1 MRGRVWAWAR
11 GVCALAGLVLILVTA
26 TPVVV
31 WMGGMLAGPWDD
43 ARGETLIV
51 LTGSG
56 LDSEVIGDSSYWRS
70 VYAVLFWREAKYK
83 SIWITGYGQGTAGTP
98 GLMRQFLIG
107 QGVPEEIIHLDTGSV
122 NTQASARAMA
132 KLLAGDGGR
141 KVLLTSDYH
150 MFRSRRLFA
159 REGVRVGTIPIPDAQ
174 KRGGRMWTRW
184 QAFLDVG
191 EELVKIVWYGVRGG
205 L

>member
-1 MRGRVWAWAR
+1 MKTRLWAGAR
-11 GVCALAGLVLILVTA
+11 TVCALAGLVLMVVTG

-31 WMGGMLAGPWDD
+31 WMGAMLSGQWDD

-83 SIWITGYGQGTAGTP
+83 AIWITGYGQGTAGTP

-107 QGVPEEIIHLDTGSV
+107 QGVPGEIIHLDTGSV

-132 KLLAGDGGR
+132 KLLAGDTGR

-159 REGVRVGTIPIPDAQ
+159 REGVRVGAIPIPDAQ

-184 QAFLDVG
+184 QAFLDVS
-191 EELVKIVWYGVRGG
+191 EEVVKIVWYGARGM